1 MSSIQRSCTMNEK
14 NKKHKDAS
22 PWWVM
27 PLDIAMILLG
37 LLLAYELR
45 YRLQWFVD
53 VVYDA
58 PLRAYTPFGVLFV
71 GLIPTILWLEGAYR
85 QWRGRS
91 WLDHVTRIINA
102 VTTALVLI
110 LAYAFISRPLVY
122 SRLLLLEAGI
132 GIIILMSL
140 DRAAILLIQQHL
152 FRKGIGVKRVIIV
165 GAGEVGRRVIRNIVA
180 QPQLGYHI
188 VGYVDDNPAK
198 GEKEI
203 GRIKGLGSID
213 SLADIITTEAVDEV
227 LITLPWTFHRRILNV
242 LRECERRHVVA
253 RIVPDL
259 FQLSLSQVE
268 VSDLGG
274 VPLVSVREIAFSPA
288 ALIFKRAV
296 DIVGAAFGLLLG
308 APLFALI
315 AIAIKLDSPGPVF
328 FTQIRVGKEHQQFPI
343 IKFRSMRVGAEEEQ
357 QKLLTL
363 NEADGPLFK
372 IREDPRLTRVGAF
385 LRRTSLDE
393 LPQLLNVLR
402 GEMSLV
408 GPRPPVPSEVAC
420 YQPWHMQ
427 RLSVPGGMTGL
438 WQVSG
443 RSDLTFDEMA
453 LLDIYYIEHWSPWLD
468 IQILLRT
475 LPKVLLAKGAY

>member
-1 MSSIQRSCTMNEK
+1 MNGNGKRKES
-14 NKKHKDAS
+14 S

-27 PLDIAMILLG
+27 PLDIAMILLSM
-37 LLLAYELR
+37 LLAYELR

-53 VVYDA
+53 VAYDA
-58 PLRAYTPFGVLFV
+58 PLLAYLPSGILFM
-71 GLIPTILWLEGAYR
+71 GLVPAILWFEGAYHK
-85 QWRGRS
+85 WRGRS
-91 WLDHVTRIINA
+91 WLDHVYRIINA
-102 VTTALVLI
+102 VTTTLVLI

-132 GIIILMSL
+132 GIILLLSL
-140 DRAAILLIQQHL
+140 DRLVVLLIQRQR
-152 FRKGIGVKRVIIV
+152 FRRGIGVKRVIIV
-165 GAGEVGRRVIRNIVA
+165 GAGEVGRRVIRTIVA
-180 QPQLGYHI
+180 QPQLGYTI

-203 GRIKGLGSID
+203 GRIKGLGPID
-213 SLADIITTEAVDEV
+213 NLADYIVSEAVDEV

-242 LRECERRHVVA
+242 LRECERHHVIA

-274 VPLVSVREIAFSPA
+274 VPLISVHEVAFSRS
-288 ALIFKRAV
+288 ALIFKRV
-296 DIVGAAFGLLLG
+296 FDIIGALLCLLVG
-308 APLFALI
+308 APLLALI
-315 AIAIKLDSPGPVF
+315 ALAIKINSPGPVF
-328 FTQIRVGKEHQQFPI
+328 FRQIRVGKHHQQFRI
-343 IKFRSMRVGAEEEQ
+343 FKFRSMRVGAEEEQ
-357 QKLLTL
+357 QQLREF

-372 IREDPRLTRVGAF
+372 IRDDPRLTKTGAF

-393 LPQLLNVLR
+393 LPQLFNVLW

-408 GPRPPVPSEVAC
+408 GPRPPIPAEVAC
-420 YQPWHMQ
+420 YQPWHTQ

-443 RSDLTFDEMA
+443 RSELTFDEMV

-468 IQILLRT
+468 LQILLRT
-475 LPKVLLAKGAY
+475 VPKVLLGEGAY

>member
-1 MSSIQRSCTMNEK
+1 MNRPGKPRE
-14 NKKHKDAS
+14 DS

-27 PLDIAMILLG
+27 PLDILMIILG
-37 LLLAYELR
+37 MVIAYELR
-45 YRLQWFVD
+45 YRLQWFVE
-53 VVYDA
+53 VVYEA
-58 PLRAYTPFGVLFV
+58 PLIAYLPFGILFV
-71 GLIPTILWLEGAYR
+71 GLIPGILWLEGAYR
-85 QWRGRS
+85 RWRGRG
-91 WLDHVTRIINA
+91 WLDHVYRIINS
-102 VTTALVLI
+102 VTTTLVLI

-140 DRAAILLIQQHL
+140 DRIAVLLIQQNR
-152 FRKGIGVKRVIIV
+152 FRRGIGVRRVIIV
-165 GAGEVGRRVIRNIVA
+165 GAGEVGRRVIRTIVA

-188 VGYVDDNPAK
+188 IGYVDDNPAK

-203 GRIKGLGSID
+203 GRIKGLGPVD
-213 SLADIITTEAVDEV
+213 SLGEHIDTDVVDEV
-227 LITLPWTFHRRILNV
+227 LITLPWTFHRRILNI
-242 LRECERRHVVA
+242 LRECERHHVSA
-253 RIVPDL
+253 RIVPDI

-274 VPLVSVREIAFSPA
+274 VPLISVRDIAFSRV
-288 ALIFKRAV
+288 ALIFKRAFDTSGAV
-296 DIVGAAFGLLLG
+296 LGLIVGAPVLAM
-308 APLFALI
+308 I

-328 FTQIRVGKEHQQFPI
+328 FRQTRVGKNHRQFRI
-343 IKFRSMRVGAEEEQ
+343 IKFRSMRIGAEQEQ
-357 QKLLTL
+357 KRLQEL

-372 IREDPRLTRVGAF
+372 IRDDPRLTRVGAF

-408 GPRPPVPSEVAC
+408 GPRPPVPAEVAS

-427 RLSVPGGMTGL
+427 RLTVPGGMTGL

-443 RSDLTFDEMA
+443 RSELTFDEMV
-453 LLDIYYIEHWSPWLD
+453 LLDIFYIEHWSPWLD
-468 IQILLRT
+468 LQILLRT
-475 LPKVLLAKGAY
+475 IPKVLLATGAY

>member
-1 MSSIQRSCTMNEK
+1 MSGNGKRKES
-14 NKKHKDAS
+14 S
-22 PWWVM
+22 PWWVI
-27 PLDIAMILLG
+27 PLDILMILLG

-58 PLRAYTPFGVLFV
+58 PLIAYLPFGILFTT
-71 GLIPTILWLEGAYR
+71 LIPGILWFEGAYHN
-85 QWRGRS
+85 WRGRG
-91 WLDHVTRIINA
+91 WLDHVYRIINA

-140 DRAAILLIQQHL
+140 DRLAVMLIQQHR
-152 FRKGIGVKRVIIV
+152 FRRGIGVKRVIIV
-165 GAGEVGRRVIRNIVA
+165 GAGEVGRRVIRTIVA

-203 GRIKGLGSID
+203 GRIKGLGSIEN
-213 SLADIITTEAVDEV
+213 LADYIDSEAVDEV

-242 LRECERRHVVA
+242 LRECERHHVIA

-259 FQLSLSQVE
+259 FQMSLSQVE

-274 VPLVSVREIAFSPA
+274 VPLISVHEVAFSRA
-288 ALIFKRAV
+288 ALLFKRAF
-296 DIVGAAFGLLLG
+296 DIFVASTCLLVG

-315 AIAIKLDSPGPVF
+315 ALAIKLDSPGPVF
-328 FTQIRVGKEHQQFPI
+328 FTQTRVGKNHRQFRI
-343 IKFRSMRVGAEEEQ
+343 IKFRSMREGAEAEQ
-357 QKLLTL
+357 QQLQAL

-372 IREDPRLTRVGAF
+372 IRDDPRLTRVGTF

-393 LPQLLNVLR
+393 LPQLWNVLR
-402 GEMSLV
+402 GDMSLV
-408 GPRPPVPSEVAC
+408 GPRPPVPAEVAS
-420 YQPWHMQ
+420 YQPWHMK
-427 RLSVPGGMTGL
+427 RLTVPGGMTGL

-443 RSDLTFDEMA
+443 RSELTFDEMV

-468 IQILLRT
+468 LQILLRT
-475 LPKVLLAKGAY
+475 IPKVLLAEGAY

>member
-1 MSSIQRSCTMNEK
+1 MNKPGRPKEDS
-14 NKKHKDAS
+14 H
-22 PWWVM
+22 WWVM
-27 PLDIAMILLG
+27 PLDVLMIIIG
-37 LLLAYELR
+37 MIIAYELR
-45 YRLQWFVD
+45 YRLQWFVE

-58 PLRAYTPFGVLFV
+58 PPIAYLPFGILFV
-71 GLIPTILWLEGAYR
+71 GLIPSILWLEGAYR
-85 QWRGRS
+85 GWRGRG
-91 WLDHVTRIINA
+91 WLDHVYRIINS
-102 VTTALVLI
+102 VTTTLVLI
-110 LAYAFISRPLVY
+110 LAYAFVSRPLIY

-140 DRAAILLIQQHL
+140 DRIAVLLIQQHR
-152 FRKGIGVKRVIIV
+152 FRRGIGVRRVIIV
-165 GAGEVGRRVIRNIVA
+165 GAGEVGRRVIRTIVA

-203 GRIKGLGSID
+203 GRIKGLGPVD
-213 SLADIITTEAVDEV
+213 SLGEHIDTEAVDEV
-227 LITLPWTFHRRILNV
+227 LITLPWTFHRRILNI
-242 LRECERRHVVA
+242 LRECERHHINA

-274 VPLVSVREIAFSPA
+274 VPLISVRDIAFSRV
-288 ALIFKRAV
+288 ALIFKRVFDLCGAV
-296 DIVGAAFGLLLG
+296 LGLILG
-308 APLFALI
+308 APLFAII
-315 AIAIKLDSPGPVF
+315 ALAIKLDSPGPVF
-328 FTQIRVGKEHQQFPI
+328 FKQTRVGKNHRQFRI
-343 IKFRSMRVGAEEEQ
+343 IKFRSMRVGAEQEQ
-357 QKLLTL
+357 QKLQEL

-372 IREDPRLTRVGAF
+372 IRDDPRLTRVGAI

-393 LPQLLNVLR
+393 LPQVFNVIR

-408 GPRPPVPSEVAC
+408 GPRPPVPDEVTR

-427 RLSVPGGMTGL
+427 RLTVPGGMTGL

-443 RSDLTFDEMA
+443 RSELTFDEMV

-468 IQILLRT
+468 LQILLRT
-475 LPKVLLAKGAY
+475 VPKVLLATGAY